1 MHAPSRRS
9 WLSIAA
15 LGASLLG
22 VPSPLPAQSTGVVA
36 GRVTV
41 DGGLRPLGSAQVV
54 ISGTLARTETND
66 AGAYRLVDVPAG
78 SYEVRVQRLGFTPAT
93 KPVTVL
99 AGETATLDFELREIA
114 LTLDQI
120 VVTATGGVRRR
131 EVAHTLSTISA
142 AEVQNAPMR
151 NTQDL
156 LNRSPGVTVLANS
169 GQPGAG
175 ATIRLRGVNSI
186 SQGNNPIIYVD
197 GVRIFSGSTPVV
209 PNARQTTN
217 PFNDINKDDIERVE
231 IVKGAAATTLYG
243 TEASGGVIQIFTKR
257 GGAGPPQWTLDA
269 TAGTNDLRT
278 MGPDGDPTG
287 LFVKQCRGAELYA
300 VDIVQFDAKNQPNP
314 KFGTDVRFED
324 RTCPASGSWL
334 RTGMIQR
341 YAGSVRGGS
350 EGMRYYLSGN
360 LADEEGAI
368 SASEVKD
375 GGFRG
380 SFSFNPTPKVELALS
395 SAFTKRTLQWV
406 PDGNLAN
413 GFLLNVARGP
423 NGNFKAGGCSSRA
436 DVCVH
441 NGEMFRLDAFTRSD
455 HFVTGFTLNYAPWAH
470 FTNRFTVGYD
480 YNNAQNQSIIELG
493 HLRNPRGQILQGDWK
508 RKFLSLDYAAT
519 LAHQFGGSLGSR
531 LSWGGQ
537 LFQDALE
544 QTNVQGD
551 DFAAS
556 GPPTLVTA
564 ARRGVTLDLRP
575 RVINAGFFVQG
586 EAAWRD
592 RLFVTAGLRVDGNSA
607 FGEDFGLQAYPKLG
621 VSYVLSDHPFWP
633 SDTWETLK
641 LRAAIGESG
650 KAPGAFDAVRS
661 WSPIAGDEGKPG
673 VTPNQIGNPKLG
685 PERTRELEFGFETSA
700 LAGRLGLDFTY
711 FHTRTLKALIQV
723 RYPPSDGFLERQLE
737 NLGELKTTGIE
748 AAFQAGLVRLP
759 HVDWRARL
767 NYTAIN
773 SKAVDLGGQPEIAI
787 GDQTVVRVGYPV
799 PSFFTTKILNPNAFA
814 DPILTDR
821 TVFAGA
827 TFPDKIVGVGST
839 LTVWGRLSLDALGE
853 VQLGGTNVNYIGYQ
867 NALRGVWRACIP
879 VQRKLAAAAKGDP
892 AALNDVTARDRARC
906 AIDRTKQNSAFW
918 VEPTDFF
925 KLRYVSLT
933 YDIPPRYLR
942 GVQFA
947 SVTVAGRN
955 LYTATRYSGLD
966 PESAD
971 LADADNTF
979 ARREYY
985 QLPALRSFTASL
997 RVRF

>member
-1 MHAPSRRS
+1 MHAPIRRS
-9 WLSIAA
+9 RLSIAA
-15 LGASLLG
+15 LAASLLG

-66 AGAYRLVDVPAG
+66 AGEYRLVDVPAG

-93 KPVTVL
+93 KPVTVA
-99 AGETATLDFELREIA
+99 AGGTATLDFELREIA

-142 AEVQNAPMR
+142 AEVENAPVT
-151 NTQDL
+151 NTQQL
-156 LNRSPGVTVLANS
+156 IAATPGVTVLANS

-175 ATIRLRGVNSI
+175 GSIHLRGINSI
-186 SQGNNPIIYVD
+186 SQGNNPLIYVD
-197 GVRIFSGSTPVV
+197 GVRIFSGSTPVA
-209 PNARQTTN
+209 PGARQTTN
-217 PFNDINKDDIERVE
+217 PFNDINKEDIERVE

-257 GGAGPPQWTLDA
+257 GSSGAPEWAFEVTG
-269 TAGTNDLRT
+269 GTNDLRS
-278 MGPDGDPTG
+278 MGPDHDPTG
-287 LFVKQCRGAELYA
+287 LFVRQCRGPELYGI
-300 VDIVQFDAKNQPNP
+300 DIVPVTTNNQPNP
-314 KFGTDVRFED
+314 KFGHDVPFED
-324 RTCPASGSWL
+324 PTCPASGTWL
-334 RTGMIQR
+334 RSGMIQR
-341 YAGSVRGGS
+341 YAGSVSGGG
-350 EGMRYYLSGN
+350 ENMRYFLSGN
-360 LADEEGAI
+360 FADEEGAI
-368 SASEVKD
+368 PESELKD

-380 SFSFNPTPKVELALS
+380 NFSLTPSPKVQLALNLG
-395 SAFTKRTLQWV
+395 FTKRTLQWV

-423 NGNFKAGGCSSRA
+423 RGNFKGPGCSDSA
-436 DVCVH
+436 AVCLA
-441 NGEMFRLDAFTRSD
+441 NAQIFDLDAFTRGD
-455 HFVTGFTLNYAPWAH
+455 HFITGFTVNYAPVPN

-480 YNNAQNQSIIELG
+480 YNNSQNQSIIALG
-493 HLRNPRGQILQGDWK
+493 HLRNPNGQIIQQDWK
-508 RKFLSLDYAAT
+508 RRFLSLDYAAT

-537 LFQDALE
+537 LFQDAMQ

-556 GPPTLVTA
+556 GPPTVVTA
-564 ARRGVTLDLRP
+564 ARRTVTLDSVP
-575 RVINAGFFVQG
+575 RVINAGFFLQG
-586 EAAWRD
+586 EVAWRD

-673 VTPNQIGNPKLG
+673 ITPNQVGNPNLG

-711 FHTRTLKALIQV
+711 FRSRTVDALIQV
-723 RYPPSDGFLERQLE
+723 RYPPSQGFLNRQLE
-737 NLGELKTTGIE
+737 NVGELQTTGIE

-759 HVDWRARL
+759 QVDWRARL
-767 NYTAIN
+767 NYTSIT
-773 SKAVDLGGQPEIAI
+773 SRAVNLGGQPEIAI
-787 GDQTVVRVGYPV
+787 GDATSVRVGYPV
-799 PSFFTTKILNPNAFA
+799 PSFFGARILNPNAFA
-814 DPILTDR
+814 EPILSESPELL
-821 TVFAGA
+821 GA
-827 TFPDKIVGVGST
+827 TFPEKIVGVGST
-839 LTVWGRLSLDALGE
+839 LTLWGRLTLDALGE
-853 VQLGGTNVNYIGYQ
+853 LQLGGANINYIGYQ
-867 NALRGVWRACIP
+867 NANRGIWKACIP
-879 VQRKLAAAAKGDP
+879 VQRKLVAAAKGDP

-906 AIDRTKQNSAFW
+906 AIDDTRLNSEFW
-918 VEPTDFF
+918 IEPTDFF
-925 KLRYVSLT
+925 KLRYAALT

-942 GVQFA
+942 GARSA
-947 SVTVAGRN
+947 SVTIAGRN
-955 LYTATRYSGLD
+955 LFTATRYSGLD

-971 LADADNTF
+971 LADANNTF

-985 QLPALRSFTASL
+985 QLPALRSFTVSL